1 MIEEINQEQQE
12 LIDKEQQEPIDN
24 EEFPTTESL
33 QKIISNMVSKQI
45 EGITNQLK
53 VTQEENRDLKQKHYK
68 IEMQKK
74 LKDNGLENSNW
85 LDVLYDEDEKIA
97 DFKIET
103 VKKII
108 AEEVQRGVDKRIKDG
123 SYTPPGNNNWLSSSR
138 TSSFDSL
145 VKGGK

>member
-1 MIEEINQEQQE
+1 MSEEINPTDEE
-12 LIDKEQQEPIDN
+12 LVDEP
-24 EEFPTTESL
+24 L
-33 QKIISNMVSKQI
+33 QQKIMEMVSKQI

-53 VTQEENRDLKQKHYK
+53 ASQEENRDLKQKHYK

-123 SYTPPGNNNWLSSSR
+123 SYTPPGNDNWLSSSR

>member
-1 MIEEINQEQQE
+1 MSEEVNQKQQAPTDIENKE
-12 LIDKEQQEPIDN
+12 LVIDEP
-24 EEFPTTESL
+24 L
-33 QKIISNMVSKQI
+33 QQKIAELVGKQI
-45 EGITNQLK
+45 AEITKQLK
-53 VTQEENRDLKQKHYK
+53 STQEENKDLKQKHYK

-74 LKDNGLENSNW
+74 IKANGLENSNW

-123 SYTPPGNNNWLSSSR
+123 SYTPPGNDNWLSSSR

>member
-12 LIDKEQQEPIDN
+12 LINKEQQEPIDN
-24 EEFPTTESL
+24 EELPTTESL
-33 QKIISNMVSKQI
+33 QKIISDMVSKQI
-45 EGITNQLK
+45 EGIANQLK
-53 VTQEENRDLKQKHYK
+53 VTQEENRDLKQNHYK

-85 LDVLYDEDEKIA
+85 VDVLYDEDEKIV

-123 SYTPPGNNNWLSSSR
+123 SYTPPTGRAIRRSSNTFNN
-138 TSSFDSL
+138 F
-145 VKGGK
+145 VKSGGR